1 MLFLKFKQSYN
12 VVSKY
17 LFIESNNL
25 FDAILKILSK
35 KKKST
40 DNVKSLYAMCLIVF
54 PTPFVGK
61 EHSLMQY

>member
-1 MLFLKFKQSYN
+1 MLFVKFKQAYN
-12 VVSKY
+12 VVLKY
-17 LFIESNNL
+17 LVHKNNKL
-25 FDAILKILSK
+25 YDAILKILSK
-35 KKKST
+35 QKKSM